1 MKKITPYKSSD
12 NKKKQVIKMFNNIA
26 KKYDFL
32 NHTLSLGMDYVWRK
46 KALKK
51 ITNNPSLIL
60 DIATGTADF
69 AIAATKVTKAK
80 IIGIDIAQNM
90 LDIGI
95 DKIEKKKISDRIKLL
110 NADCENLPFED
121 NKFDAVT
128 AGFGVRNFENLE
140 TGLKEIYRVV
150 KKEGIVTIIEPST
163 PNNFI
168 LKPIYKFYFKYIL
181 PIIGRL
187 ISKDKSA
194 YTYLPESV
202 EAFPEGDIFIKI
214 LEKIGFKDCQKIELS
229 FGIVTL
235 YVAIKP

>member
-140 TGLKEIYRVV
+140 AGLKEIYRVV

-163 PNNFI
+163 PSNFI

-194 YTYLPESV
+194 YSYLPESV

-235 YVAIKP
+235 YVAIKS